1 MLSDRVSP
9 GREVFLICSSLGNT
23 GQCGWRGSSRAPGRM
38 GMVLRVAVLLSSLLR
53 CSAFLDLS
61 GPSEIKGVWK
71 DSTTLPCTYVP
82 LEDLVQ
88 QTLTWTVVHEKG
100 SGTIFRRDV
109 SGDHVF
115 LSEYRNRVSIPKDAP
130 GNVSL
135 LILNLEISDRGTYT
149 CQVTWR
155 DSNNSL
161 IAKEITTKLEV
172 VKVAATKPII
182 RAGQLGLTLP
192 AGGSTSLTCEA
203 SGSPPISYRWF
214 RATPAGKAAFL
225 SSGAELAWPS
235 LRPSDSGTYFC
246 EAENRAGAGA
256 VQRSEA
262 VQLTVTEKTQTELVS
277 GGTSGISWT
286 LWGPTTTADL
296 PITATTSESG
306 VGYPGKNETIR
317 DFQRT
322 GLSLYLVIL
331 IAVVSGAVVFLV
343 ISLIICIRKPKGAQ
357 AYDVKFHNSRAA
369 ASSST
374 GHYEEPICFTEN
386 NYVME
391 FRENKIS
398 EEVNKNESDCVANA
412 QESEYE
418 VGETS

>member
-1 MLSDRVSP
+1 
-9 GREVFLICSSLGNT
+9 
-23 GQCGWRGSSRAPGRM
+23 M
-38 GMVLRVAVLLSSLLR
+38 GTVLQAAVIVSSLLH

-71 DSTTLPCTYVP
+71 DSITLPCAYVP
-82 LEDLVQ
+82 VEDLVQ

-109 SGDHVF
+109 SGDHIL
-115 LSEYRNRVSIPKDAP
+115 LSEYRDRISVPKDAP
-130 GNVSL
+130 GNVSF
-135 LILNLEISDRGTYT
+135 LILDLEISDRGTYT

-172 VKVAATKPII
+172 VKVPATKPII
-182 RAGQLGLTLP
+182 RAGELGLTVP
-192 AGGSTSLTCEA
+192 AGASTRLTCEA

-214 RATPAGKAAFL
+214 RSSPAGRAVFL
-225 SSGAELAWPS
+225 SSRAELVWPS

-256 VQRSEA
+256 VQRSDA
-262 VQLTVTEKTQTELVS
+262 VQLRVTDLPTTTAALWSNVGTMRGHHSTTEKTQTELVS
-277 GGTSGISWT
+277 GGTSGIFWT
-286 LWGPTTTADL
+286 PWSPTPTADL
-296 PITATTSESG
+296 PIRATTSESD
-306 VGYPGKNETIR
+306 VGYPGKNETIH

-331 IAVVSGAVVFLV
+331 IAVVCGAVVFLV
-343 ISLIICIRKPKGAQ
+343 ISLIMCMRKPKDAQ
-357 AYDVKFHNSRAA
+357 VYDVKFHNVRAA
-369 ASSST
+369 ALSST
-374 GHYEEPICFTEN
+374 GHYEEPISSTEN
-386 NYVME
+386 HYVTE
-391 FRENKIS
+391 LRENKTS
-398 EEVNKNESDCVANA
+398 EEVNKNVSDCVANP

-418 VGETS
+418 IGDTS

>member
-1 MLSDRVSP
+1 
-9 GREVFLICSSLGNT
+9 
-23 GQCGWRGSSRAPGRM
+23 M

-100 SGTIFRRDV
+100 SGTIFRRDI

-115 LSEYRNRVSIPKDAP
+115 LSEYRNRVSIPKDDP

-214 RATPAGKAAFL
+214 RATPAGKAVFL

-256 VQRSEA
+256 VQRSDA
-262 VQLTVTEKTQTELVS
+262 VQLTVT
-277 GGTSGISWT
+277 
-286 LWGPTTTADL
+286 DL
-296 PITATTSESG
+296 PIAATTSESG
-306 VGYPGKNETIR
+306 VGYPGKNETIP

-374 GHYEEPICFTEN
+374 GHYEEPISFTEN

-398 EEVNKNESDCVANA
+398 EEVNKNESDCVANP

-418 VGETS
+418 VGDTS

>member
-1 MLSDRVSP
+1 
-9 GREVFLICSSLGNT
+9 
-23 GQCGWRGSSRAPGRM
+23 M
-38 GMVLRVAVLLSSLLR
+38 GMVLRAAVLMSSLFH

-61 GPSEIKGVWK
+61 GPSEIRGVWK
-71 DSTTLPCTYVP
+71 ESITLPCVYVP
-82 LEDLVQ
+82 VEDLVQ
-88 QTLTWTVVHEKG
+88 QSLTWSVVHDKG
-100 SGTIFRRDV
+100 SGTIFRRDGSSDQV
-109 SGDHVF
+109 L
-115 LSEYRNRVSIPKDAP
+115 LSEYRERLSVPKDAP

-182 RAGQLGLTLP
+182 RAGEPGLTLP
-192 AGGSTSLTCEA
+192 AGASTSLTCEA
-203 SGSPPISYRWF
+203 RGSPPISYRWF
-214 RATPAGKAAFL
+214 RSAPAGRAELL
-225 SSGAELAWPS
+225 STAAELAWPS

-256 VQRSEA
+256 VQRSDA
-262 VQLTVTEKTQTELVS
+262 VQLTVTDKTQTELES

-286 LWGPTTTADL
+286 PWGPTTTADL

-306 VGYPGKNETIR
+306 MGYPGKNETIR

-322 GLSLYLVIL
+322 GVSLYLVIL
-331 IAVVSGAVVFLV
+331 IAVVCGAVVFLV
-343 ISLIICIRKPKGAQ
+343 ISLILCIRKPKDAQ
-357 AYDVKFHNSRAA
+357 VYDVKFHTSRAA

-374 GHYEEPICFTEN
+374 CHYEEPISSTEN
-386 NYVME
+386 IYVME
-391 FRENKIS
+391 LRENKTS
-398 EEVNKNESDCVANA
+398 EDVNKNVSDCVANP

-418 VGETS
+418 VGDTS

>member
-1 MLSDRVSP
+1 
-9 GREVFLICSSLGNT
+9 
-23 GQCGWRGSSRAPGRM
+23 M
-38 GMVLRVAVLLSSLLR
+38 GMVLRVAVLLSSLLH
-53 CSAFLDLS
+53 CSAFPDLS

-71 DSTTLPCTYVP
+71 DSATLPCTYVP

-182 RAGQLGLTLP
+182 RAGHLGLTLP

-203 SGSPPISYRWF
+203 RGSPPISYRWF
-214 RATPAGKAAFL
+214 RATPAGKAVFL

-256 VQRSEA
+256 VQRSDA
-262 VQLTVTEKTQTELVS
+262 VQLTVT
-277 GGTSGISWT
+277 
-286 LWGPTTTADL
+286 DL
-296 PITATTSESG
+296 PIIATTSESG

-343 ISLIICIRKPKGAQ
+343 ISLIMCIRKPKGAQ

-374 GHYEEPICFTEN
+374 GHYEEPISFTEN

-398 EEVNKNESDCVANA
+398 EEVNKNESDCVANP

-418 VGETS
+418 VGDTS

>member
-1 MLSDRVSP
+1 
-9 GREVFLICSSLGNT
+9 
-23 GQCGWRGSSRAPGRM
+23 M
-38 GMVLRVAVLLSSLLR
+38 GTVLQAAVIVSSLLH

-71 DSTTLPCTYVP
+71 DSITLPCAYVP
-82 LEDLVQ
+82 VEDLVQ

-109 SGDHVF
+109 SGDHIL
-115 LSEYRNRVSIPKDAP
+115 LSEYRDRISVPKDAP
-130 GNVSL
+130 GNVSF
-135 LILNLEISDRGTYT
+135 LILDLEISDRGTYT

-172 VKVAATKPII
+172 VKVPATKPII
-182 RAGQLGLTLP
+182 RAGELGLTVP
-192 AGGSTSLTCEA
+192 AGASTRLTCEA

-214 RATPAGKAAFL
+214 RSSPAGRAVFL
-225 SSGAELAWPS
+225 SSRAELVWPS

-256 VQRSEA
+256 VQRSDA
-262 VQLTVTEKTQTELVS
+262 VQLRVTDL
-277 GGTSGISWT
+277 
-286 LWGPTTTADL
+286 PTTTAALWSNVGTMRGHHSTTDL
-296 PITATTSESG
+296 PIRATTSESD
-306 VGYPGKNETIR
+306 VGYPGKNETIH

-331 IAVVSGAVVFLV
+331 IAVVCGAVVFLV
-343 ISLIICIRKPKGAQ
+343 ISLIMCMRKPKDAQ
-357 AYDVKFHNSRAA
+357 VYDVKFHNVRAA
-369 ASSST
+369 ALSST
-374 GHYEEPICFTEN
+374 GHYEEPISSTEN
-386 NYVME
+386 HYVTE
-391 FRENKIS
+391 LRENKTS
-398 EEVNKNESDCVANA
+398 EEVNKNVSDCVANP

-418 VGETS
+418 IGDTS

>member
-1 MLSDRVSP
+1 
-9 GREVFLICSSLGNT
+9 
-23 GQCGWRGSSRAPGRM
+23 M
-38 GMVLRVAVLLSSLLR
+38 GMVLRAAVLMSSLFH

-61 GPSEIKGVWK
+61 GPSEIRGVWK
-71 DSTTLPCTYVP
+71 ESITLPCVYVP
-82 LEDLVQ
+82 VEDLVQ
-88 QTLTWTVVHEKG
+88 QSLTWSVVHDKG
-100 SGTIFRRDV
+100 SGTIFRRDGSSDQV
-109 SGDHVF
+109 L
-115 LSEYRNRVSIPKDAP
+115 LSEYRERLSVPKDAP

-182 RAGQLGLTLP
+182 RAGEPGLTLP
-192 AGGSTSLTCEA
+192 AGASTSLTCEA
-203 SGSPPISYRWF
+203 RGSPPISYRWF
-214 RATPAGKAAFL
+214 RSAPAGRAELL
-225 SSGAELAWPS
+225 STAAELAWPS

-256 VQRSEA
+256 VQRSDA
-262 VQLTVTEKTQTELVS
+262 VQLTVT
-277 GGTSGISWT
+277 
-286 LWGPTTTADL
+286 DL

-306 VGYPGKNETIR
+306 MGYPGKNETIR

-322 GLSLYLVIL
+322 GVSLYLVIL
-331 IAVVSGAVVFLV
+331 IAVVCGAVVFLV
-343 ISLIICIRKPKGAQ
+343 ISLILCIRKPKDAQ
-357 AYDVKFHNSRAA
+357 VYDVKFHTSRAA

-374 GHYEEPICFTEN
+374 CHYEEPISSTEN
-386 NYVME
+386 IYVME
-391 FRENKIS
+391 LRENKTS
-398 EEVNKNESDCVANA
+398 EDVNKNVSDCVANP

-418 VGETS
+418 VGDTS